1 MGLAKNLPPHS
12 GGQKEDCMLKTL
24 VRGLAATAIGATLA
38 LGVSQAQA
46 APTPVA
52 GIIVGGPGE
61 TTFEFSNLTETFV
74 AGVGDVLSGFGR
86 VTQINGLFGTDF
98 CVTGN
103 CELTYRFDNFVA
115 TTFNPDPT
123 ESAAV
128 FSGGTANF
136 FVDETIDSDLATTTG
151 FTDGTLW
158 LSSAGFETTETLG
171 INAGRTGSLFST
183 GTAFADVE
191 NIIGNGNGLLQITG
205 GAAGNYFGIGELIT
219 LSSSFQNAIEEW
231 ALPLAG
237 TAELQLVA
245 RPTEVPEP
253 AILALLGVGLLG
265 LGIVGRSGR
274 RA

>member
-1 MGLAKNLPPHS
+1 
-12 GGQKEDCMLKTL
+12 MLETFM
-24 VRGLAATAIGATLA
+24 RGLAATAIGVTLA

-74 AGVGDVLSGFGR
+74 GGVGQVLSGYGR

-98 CVTGN
+98 CVSGS

-115 TTFNPDPT
+115 TTFNPNPT

-158 LSSAGFETTETLG
+158 LSSSGFETTETLG

-183 GTAFADVE
+183 GTAFADVI
-191 NIIGNGNGLLQITG
+191 NIIGNGNGLLAITG
-205 GAAGNYFGIGELIT
+205 GAAGSYFGTGNLIT
-219 LSSSFQNAIEEW
+219 LSSSFQNAIEAWE
-231 ALPLAG
+231 LPLAG
-237 TAELQLVA
+237 TAELQVA
-245 RPTEVPEP
+245 ARVPGGPVPEP
-253 AILALLGVGLLG
+253 ATLALLGAGLLG
-265 LGIVGRSGR
+265 LGVARRSRR

>member
-1 MGLAKNLPPHS
+1 M
-12 GGQKEDCMLKTL
+12 
-24 VRGLAATAIGATLA
+24 
-38 LGVSQAQA
+38 
-46 APTPVA
+46 
-52 GIIVGGPGE
+52 
-61 TTFEFSNLTETFV
+61 
-74 AGVGDVLSGFGR
+74 
-86 VTQINGLFGTDF
+86 FGTDF

-158 LSSAGFETTETLG
+158 LSSVGFETTETLG

-183 GTAFADVE
+183 GTQFADSE
-191 NIIGNGNGLLQITG
+191 NIIGNGNGLLSITG
-205 GAAGNYFGIGELIT
+205 GAAGEYFGAGNLIT
-219 LSSSFQNAIEEW
+219 LSSSFQNAIESW
-231 ALPLAG
+231 VLPLAG
-237 TAELQLVA
+237 TAELQVA
-245 RPTEVPEP
+245 APGVPVPEP
-253 AILALLGVGLLG
+253 ATLALLGAGLLG
-265 LGIVGRSGR
+265 LGVASRSRR